1 MTLEECYKAL
11 GGNYADVLSRLT
23 NDKMIT
29 KYLGKF
35 TADTIFN
42 DIFTALDSKDYEAAF
57 CAAHTLKGLCL
68 NLGLEKLYRSAYK
81 VTEALRNKTDETTPE
96 MLDEMKSNYKSAIL
110 AIKQL

>member
-11 GGNYADVLSRLT
+11 GGSYTDVLSRLT

-35 TADTIFN
+35 TEDTSYN
-42 DIFTALDSKDYEAAF
+42 DIFTALEAKDYETAF
-57 CAAHTLKGLCL
+57 RAAHTLKGLCL
-68 NLGLEKLYRSAYK
+68 NLGLEKLYKSAYV
-81 VTEALRNKTDETTPE
+81 VTEALRGKTDETTPA
-96 MLDEMKSNYKSAIL
+96 MLEELKANYESSVL

>member
-1 MTLEECYKAL
+1 M
-11 GGNYADVLSRLT
+11 RW
-23 NDKMIT
+23 I
-29 KYLGKF
+29 
-35 TADTIFN
+35 
-42 DIFTALDSKDYEAAF
+42 
-57 CAAHTLKGLCL
+57 GLCL